1 MSNYGKGKKNKMEKE
16 IVEEILIKEGEYQK
30 IKRIL
35 HKEDDYFSKKELEIL
50 MQFLM
55 QRQEKII
62 KNEEK
67 RNKTEKYKKL

>member
-1 MSNYGKGKKNKMEKE
+1 MEKE
-16 IVEEILIKEGEYQK
+16 IVEEIVKEGEYQK

-35 HKEDDYFSKKELEIL
+35 YKEDDYFSKKELEIL